1 LNTLFFLPR
10 MIRPL
15 PWQKFP
21 LLARYLLSPGWNFG
35 SWLSSPHTVV
45 LASINMSFRWQVRES
60 IKIVKRASVQFIE
73 EADHSIGNQSF
84 LSALLYGQSPYIR
97 SLVNQLLSHSIM
109 PRSPRRQRSRPRFCR
124 RANVYVAFY
133 RALDDRDPLHVCLGL
148 DLSVREKADG
158 PKSGHC
164 TSKIAAA
171 TAAFTKS

>member
-35 SWLSSPHTVV
+35 SWLSSPHTAV

-73 EADHSIGNQSF
+73 EAGHSIGNQSIILISIAIQPIPVYTFFSQSVLESFHHASFSPPPTQPPSF
-84 LSALLYGQSPYIR
+84 LSPSQCLRCFLPGAGR
-97 SLVNQLLSHSIM
+97 S
-109 PRSPRRQRSRPRFCR
+109 
-124 RANVYVAFY
+124 
-133 RALDDRDPLHVCLGL
+133 
-148 DLSVREKADG
+148 
-158 PKSGHC
+158 
-164 TSKIAAA
+164 
-171 TAAFTKS
+171 